1 MIMVF
6 SGTVFLPLPALLRF
20 IISQFPVPSCFVN
33 YICGR
38 MAGRPNPMLAESGLI
53 SMVYLRS
60 NRRVPDLILLS
71 LTNPIEAVLWTSFDE
86 PRSLDFRCHSEKSM
100 RDTFANINQIPSF
113 ASVTGWYFFPLTE
126 TDPRTGPRVRPV
138 VNR

>member
-1 MIMVF
+1 
-6 SGTVFLPLPALLRF
+6 
-20 IISQFPVPSCFVN
+20 
-33 YICGR
+33 
-38 MAGRPNPMLAESGLI
+38 MLAESGLI
-53 SMVYLRS
+53 SMVYLGS

-100 RDTFANINQIPSF
+100 RDIFANINQIPSF

-138 VNR
+138 VNQ